1 MVIRGDTQPKMVM
14 RMMIRKGGAELKTM
28 AAAMLLAIVLVLGVA
43 VLAGCESP
51 EAQRTNAEA
60 RLVQAEADRERA
72 QAEAEALRLKAE
84 GEARAAEERAK
95 AEADVERQRARAEA
109 EASLAATRQ
118 MERDAAHQRMVESLI
133 ALSLVA
139 LPLSLVAGAV
149 IVLLTRRRRSL
160 DPMLLVYLDRLQ
172 LRQAMHERE
181 LWHAV
186 ARMQRQALAAG
197 DHRAVRV
204 IDVSSNREPEQWR

>member
-14 RMMIRKGGAELKTM
+14 RTVIRKGGVGLKTI
-28 AAAMLLAIVLVLGVA
+28 ATAVLLATVLVLGVA
-43 VLAGCESP
+43 MLAGCESP

-72 QAEAEALRLKAE
+72 QVEAEALRLKAE
-84 GEARAAEERAK
+84 GEARAAEERAR

-133 ALSLVA
+133 ALSLVI
-139 LPLSLVAGAV
+139 LPLSLAAGAV
-149 IVLLTRRRRSL
+149 MLLLARRRRSL
-160 DPMLLVYLDRLQ
+160 DPMLLIYLDRLQ
-172 LRQAMHERE
+172 LRQAVHEHE

-186 ARMQRQALAAG
+186 ARMQRQALPAG
-197 DHRAVRV
+197 DHRPVQV
-204 IDVSSNREPEQWR
+204 IEVSSNREPEQWR

>member
-1 MVIRGDTQPKMVM
+1 
-14 RMMIRKGGAELKTM
+14 M
-28 AAAMLLAIVLVLGVA
+28 ATVVLLTVVLVLGVA

-51 EAQRTNAEA
+51 EAQRKNAEA

-72 QAEAEALRLKAE
+72 RAEAEALRLKAE
-84 GEARAAEERAK
+84 GEAKAAEERAR

-133 ALSLVA
+133 ALSLVI
-139 LPLSLVAGAV
+139 LPLSLAAGAV
-149 IVLLTRRRRSL
+149 MFLLARRRRSL
-160 DPMLLVYLDRLQ
+160 DPLLLVYLDRLQ
-172 LRQAMHERE
+172 LRQAVHERE

-186 ARMQRQALAAG
+186 ATMQREALSAG
-197 DHRAVRV
+197 DGRTARV
-204 IDVSSNREPEQWR
+204 IDVSSDRA

>member
-1 MVIRGDTQPKMVM
+1 MIRDDAPPRMVIRAV
-14 RMMIRKGGAELKTM
+14 IRGGGADLKTM
-28 AAAMLLAIVLVLGVA
+28 ATVVLLAVALVLGVA

-60 RLVQAEADRERA
+60 RLVQAEAARERVR
-72 QAEAEALRLKAE
+72 AEAEALRLKAE
-84 GEARAAEERAK
+84 GEARAAEERAR

-133 ALSLVA
+133 ALSLVI
-139 LPLSLVAGAV
+139 LPLSLTVGV
-149 IVLLTRRRRSL
+149 VMVLLSRRRGSP

-172 LRQAMHERE
+172 LRQAVHERE

-186 ARMQRQALAAG
+186 ATMQRQELSAG
-197 DHRAVRV
+197 AGRTVRV
-204 IDVSSNREPEQWR
+204 IDVSSDGEYEGRR